1 MKKHEAQKNIIKDIT
16 KIEDDIIYRYIL
28 YASRSRKVASF
39 EIPLYSIEVIMT
51 RDGEVSRNSLDDV
64 FADIGKALSFFEKAS
79 EYLATPI
86 DLPYIFEDRIAF

>member
-1 MKKHEAQKNIIKDIT
+1 MKKSETHKNVIKDVT
-16 KIEDDIIYRYIL
+16 KIADGIIYRYIL
-28 YASRSRKVASF
+28 YSSRSKKVASF

-51 RDGEVSRNSLDDV
+51 RDGEVSKNSLDEV
-64 FADIGKALSFFEKAS
+64 FADIGKALSFFEKAA